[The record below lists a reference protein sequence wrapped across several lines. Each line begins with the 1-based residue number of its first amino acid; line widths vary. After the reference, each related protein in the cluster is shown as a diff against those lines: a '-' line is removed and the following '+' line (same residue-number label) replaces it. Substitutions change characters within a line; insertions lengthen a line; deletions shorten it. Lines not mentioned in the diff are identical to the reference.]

1 MEVIKKILRLENML
15 SICLFFETS
24 ELKYAYKLYA
34 YKKECT
40 HQLLSNLR
48 NENLTYFLQ
57 WDAFPRKPTE
67 DSNENIGFAIDMPP
81 QCLTNYL
88 IKFYKLQWRTSFID

>member
-1 MEVIKKILRLENML
+1 ML

-48 NENLTYFLQ
+48 NENFTYFLQ
-57 WDAFPRKPTE
+57 
-67 DSNENIGFAIDMPP
+67 
-81 QCLTNYL
+81 
-88 IKFYKLQWRTSFID
+88 